1 MNLENIQNKKGAR
14 LVLNKNIIIERNT
27 TYIKDTLNV

>member
-1 MNLENIQNKKGAR
+1 MNLENIQKKKGAR
-14 LVLNKNIIIERNT
+14 LVLYKNIIIERNT